1 VLNERNLINIYLY
14 HTVSHERASSILS

>member
-1 VLNERNLINIYLY
+1 VLSERNLINIYLY